1 MTWKRGPRIFNKIRQ
16 QWQLI
21 MWIQPIRARTLLNLR
36 RQWLILDSLLLQL
49 QGVKAS
55 LSIKLSGELV
65 LRDLHGNIGS
75 ALPLL
80 VEPFIDLFLQKWLL
94 LFKLESRPQDPLWWW
109 LIIGGSAVIEGTD
122 LLFLLSKPSLELFY
136 RLRSLWDVLT
146 LHLG

>member
-1 MTWKRGPRIFNKIRQ
+1 
-16 QWQLI
+16 

-80 VEPFIDLFLQKWLL
+80 VEPFIDLFLQK
-94 LFKLESRPQDPLWWW
+94 
-109 LIIGGSAVIEGTD
+109 
-122 LLFLLSKPSLELFY
+122 
-136 RLRSLWDVLT
+136 
-146 LHLG
+146 